1 MAGTCAPSQRRR
13 SPRGALPSTEAASSR
28 CSSCTRLTVPSDTA
42 SIPTSEI
49 CVWRLRELFNKGQYV
64 ERAAHREVIAIP
76 EKPRI
81 YRYATLE
88 GGTVAIVFRIRRR
101 DSRGYSD
108 DPKWLRI
115 GDEA

>member
-1 MAGTCAPSQRRR
+1 
-13 SPRGALPSTEAASSR
+13 
-28 CSSCTRLTVPSDTA
+28 
-42 SIPTSEI
+42 
-49 CVWRLRELFNKGQYV
+49 VWRLRELFNKGQYV

-115 GDEA
+115 GDEAFIPGHDDFTTCAECRARGRRPYY